1 MNGNSDRIKDVLR
14 SGVRKMRFLI
24 GRTESAFISD
34 EDAWYC
40 PCCGSK
46 VRAFK
51 AGSFLNH
58 PEIYDRRRFENVEQ
72 KVLCPVCL
80 SFPRHRIMC
89 HWIDQNLELL
99 KGKKIL
105 YFAPNPSVYSFLRKR
120 GFAVTTAD
128 KFAKADLKL
137 DIMHIDLPS
146 ESQDLVICNHV
157 MEYLDDYRVGFSEL
171 RRILKKDGLLIISF
185 PIDESLKTV
194 FEDPLITSPE
204 ARRNAYGST
213 GDQRLFG
220 RDSAE
225 LLEKAGFEVSLID
238 GDACPKK
245 ILPAVGP
252 AEYDVNYLFW
262 VRRVK

>member
-1 MNGNSDRIKDVLR
+1 MSIGGDSIKNILK
-14 SGVRKMRFLI
+14 SCVRTIRYIK

-72 KVLCPVCL
+72 NVLCPVCL

-89 HWIDQNLELL
+89 CWIDQNLELL

-105 YFAPNPSVYSFLRKR
+105 YFAPNSSVYSFLRKR

-128 KFAKADLKL
+128 KFAKADRKL

-146 ESQDLVICNHV
+146 ESQELVICNHV
-157 MEYLDDYRVGFSEL
+157 MEYLDDYRVGFFEL
-171 RRILKKDGLLIISF
+171 KRILKKDGLLIISF
-185 PIDESLKTV
+185 PTDESLETV
-194 FEDPLITSPE
+194 FEDPSITSPD
-204 ARRNAYGST
+204 ARRSVFGEIGNL
-213 GDQRLFG
+213 RLFG

-225 LLEKAGFEVSLID
+225 LLEKAGFDVSLID

-252 AEYDVNYLFW
+252 AGYDVNYLFLC
-262 VRRVK
+262 KK